1 MGGHAGRMNGRL
13 MDEPTLVLPEK
24 AQLER
29 KTCAAND
36 EYTLFE
42 MKFTPCFLNEE
53 YTHIW
58 VKFAPKSAKQNLA
71 WPASCERYLKYI
83 FISS

>member
-1 MGGHAGRMNGRL
+1 MGGKASGMSGRL
-13 MDEPTLVLPEK
+13 MDEPTLVLPDK

-42 MKFTPCFLNEE
+42 VKFTPCFE
-53 YTHIW
+53 
-58 VKFAPKSAKQNLA
+58 
-71 WPASCERYLKYI
+71 
-83 FISS
+83 